1 MTKPVPTELSLEQKA
16 ARLCV
21 TGLPGLVA
29 DPAFSN
35 RFANTGFGGIGLF
48 THNISSEK
56 QLRKLVQDVKENAR
70 RNGQREPYFMSI
82 DEEGGSLSNLKAFY
96 PQLPGNRAVGLT
108 GEADCAYEHG
118 LLLGS
123 QLAALGIPMDWAP
136 VLDVNTNIGNPVVG
150 IRSFGEDPA
159 VVADLGAAYIRGMH
173 RAGTAVT
180 AKHFPGHGQVDGDSH
195 VELPYCGLTLEE
207 LKKGPLLPFAAAVQA
222 GAEAIMV
229 AHIVFPAIS
238 EAGGLPASL
247 SPFFVTRLLREEM
260 GYEGII
266 CTDDVEMGAIRSTY
280 EPEAIGEMAIQAG
293 NDLVLMCH
301 TPSFQDRVAAGIVEA
316 VKAGRIAES
325 RLDASLARLERLS
338 AAMAELAD
346 RADPVPAG
354 EWTRRTLELA
364 RRTVRVSADPKGLLP
379 VTAGRRYALVLP
391 RPERFTLADNSHTT
405 DVPLHR
411 LLEAKGL
418 ETNEFSCPLH
428 PSDKDINRLME
439 ELSSYDTVIMGTL
452 NAHLHTG
459 QLRLAEAV
467 SAAKPLITVC
477 LRDPYDKA
485 YLPNAAA
492 CVLACSADPSTLEA
506 VADLIVARSAVPEE

>member
-1 MTKPVPTELSLEQKA
+1 MTNTVPAALTLEQKA

-21 TGLPGLVA
+21 TGLPGLAA
-29 DPAFSN
+29 DRAFTD

-48 THNISSEK
+48 THNISSEE

-70 RNGQREPYFMSI
+70 RNGQQEPYFMSI

-96 PQLPGNRAVGLT
+96 PQLPSNRAIGLT

-123 QLAALGIPMDWAP
+123 KLASLGIPMDWAP

-159 VVADLGAAYIRGMH
+159 VVADLGAAFIRGMK

-207 LKKGPLLPFAAAVQA
+207 LKKGPLLPFAAAVRA

-229 AHIVFPAIS
+229 AHIVFPAIP
-238 EAGGLPASL
+238 EAAGLPASL

-280 EPEAIGEMAIQAG
+280 KPEAIGEMAIQAG

-301 TPSFQDRVAAGIVEA
+301 TPSFQERVVAGIVEA

-325 RLDASLARLERLS
+325 RLDASLARLERLRF
-338 AAMAELAD
+338 AMVELAG

-354 EWTRRTLELA
+354 EWKRRTLELA
-364 RRTVRVSADPKGLLP
+364 RRTVRVSADPFGLLP
-379 VTAGRRYALVLP
+379 VAAGRRYALVLP
-391 RPERFTLADNSHTT
+391 RPERLTLADNSHTS
-405 DVPLHR
+405 DVPLRR
-411 LLEAKGL
+411 LLESRGL
-418 ETNEFSCPLH
+418 DADEFSCPLH
-428 PSDKDINRLME
+428 PSGKDINRLME
-439 ELSSYDTVIMGTL
+439 DLSSYDTVIMGTL

-467 SAAKPLITVC
+467 SAAKPLVTIC
-477 LRDPYDKA
+477 LRDPYDEA
-485 YLPNAAA
+485 YLPKTAAR
-492 CVLACSADPSTLEA
+492 VLTCSADPSTLEA
-506 VADLIVARSAVPEE
+506 VADLIADRTAVPE